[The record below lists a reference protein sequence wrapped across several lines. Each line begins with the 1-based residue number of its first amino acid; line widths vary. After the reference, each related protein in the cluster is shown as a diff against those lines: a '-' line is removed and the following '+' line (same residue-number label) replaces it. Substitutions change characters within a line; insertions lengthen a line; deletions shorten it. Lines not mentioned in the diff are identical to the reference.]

1 MKPSIKRGALF
12 ALVIF
17 SALTI
22 FISTLN
28 RGASAQSPARS
39 KSGSDWADWRGPTR
53 DGHSYETGLPDKWS
67 PQGENLLWKAPYGG
81 RSAPIVM
88 NDRVFMFNSAGDGA
102 TMQERVLCLNADT
115 GKKIWEYRF
124 NVYSSDVATRRIA
137 WSAPVGDPATGN
149 VYVFGA
155 ADELVALSNDGKLLW
170 NRSLTDEYGAWTT
183 HGGRT
188 ASPVIEGDLI
198 IVSTISE
205 GWGDNGPRAH
215 RFYAFDKRTG
225 ETVWISKPGG
235 RPYDTVYPTPVAATI
250 NGARLIFVG
259 GADGAENAL
268 KAQTGE
274 PVWNYPITKR
284 GINNCAV
291 VKGTTVFASH
301 SEENYDT
308 SEMGMLVAIDATGK
322 GKLDKDKIKW
332 SVTGFRGGYSS
343 PVIDGDRLY
352 QLDDSAVLNAFDLNT
367 GKRLWEKSLGIT
379 QRASPVL
386 ADGKLYVGTET
397 GKFYILKPSA
407 EGCQTLSE
415 NELEP
420 MDKIETKTEA
430 GDDLIAANEQII
442 GSVAVSRGR
451 IFLVST
457 KNIYAIGKKAKSP
470 ALPAEPEKGL
480 CAVGGGGTVAHVQVV
495 PADVV
500 MKPGE
505 TAKFDVR
512 LFDEHGCGITEKDS
526 LPRTWSLEGLKGTAA
541 NNQFTAAAEGG
552 TQAGKLKVTVG
563 DVTGQANIRVIPA
576 LPISENFESYA
587 VDAFPKYWINAI
599 PKYAVKELD
608 GNKVLQKNADNPAFQ
623 RARSFFGPTD
633 LSNYT
638 VEADVRATEKRR
650 QMGDAGVVAQRY
662 QLTLFGNSQRLEM
675 TSWQIEQERT
685 IKKPFAWKKDTWYRL
700 KLEVTNLPDGKAR
713 VRGKAWAAA
722 DAEPAEWAL
731 EYVDPIAHKRGSP
744 GVFAYAPTEVFFD
757 NIKVTP
763 NK

>member
-1 MKPSIKRGALF
+1 MKPNFYRLSL
-12 ALVIF
+12 LVLIVF
-17 SALTI
+17 SAS
-22 FISTLN
+22 ISFLYYD
-28 RGASAQSPARS
+28 GSAQSPAMV
-39 KSGSDWADWRGPTR
+39 KSGSDWPDWRGPAR
-53 DGHSYETGLPDKWS
+53 DGTSQEKGLPDKWS
-67 PQGENLLWKAPYGG
+67 PKGENLLWKQPYGG

-88 NDRVFMFNSAGDGA
+88 GDRVFMFNSAGEGA

-115 GKKIWEYRF
+115 GRKIWEYRF

-137 WSAPVGDPATGN
+137 WSSPVGDPTTGN

-188 ASPVIEGDLI
+188 TSPVIEGDLI

-225 ETVWISKPGG
+225 ETVWVSKPGG

-250 NGARLIFVG
+250 NGTRLIFVG
-259 GADGAENAL
+259 GADGAENAI

-274 PVWNYPITKR
+274 PVWNYPMTKR

-291 VKGTTVFASH
+291 VKGNTVFASH

-308 SEMGMLVAIDATGK
+308 NEMGMLVAIDATGK
-322 GKLDKDKIKW
+322 GALGKDKIKW

-352 QLDDSAVLNAFDLNT
+352 QLDDSAVLNAFDINT

-407 EGCQTLSE
+407 EGCQVLSE

-451 IFLVST
+451 VFLVST

-470 ALPAEPEKGL
+470 ALPAAPEKVEN
-480 CAVGGGGTVAHVQVV
+480 APADATVAYVQVV
-495 PADVV
+495 PADLVI
-500 MKPGE
+500 KPGE
-505 TAKFDVR
+505 TAKFRVR
-512 LFDEHGCGITEKDS
+512 LFDDHGRFIREEANANWA
-526 LPRTWSLEGLKGTAA
+526 PEGLKGAAA
-541 NNQFTAAAEGG
+541 NNQFTAAADAG
-552 TQAGKLKVTVG
+552 TQAGKLKATVG
-563 DVTGQANIRVIPA
+563 AVSGFTAIRVIQPPP
-576 LPISENFESYA
+576 LTEDFESYA
-587 VDAFPKYWINAI
+587 VDALPKHWINVI
-599 PKYAVKELD
+599 PKYAVKDLD
-608 GNKVLQKNADNPAFQ
+608 GNKVLQKKSDNPAFQ

-633 LSNYT
+633 MSNYT
-638 VEADVRATEKRR
+638 VQADVRATEKRR

-662 QLTLFGNSQRLEM
+662 QLTLFGNSQRLEL
-675 TSWQIEQERT
+675 TSWQIEPART
-685 IKKPFAWKKDTWYRL
+685 IKKPFEWKKDAWYRL
-700 KLEVTNLPDGKAR
+700 KLEVVNLPDGKAR
-713 VRGKAWAAA
+713 VRGKAWAVGES
-722 DAEPAEWAL
+722 EPAEWAL

-744 GVFAYAPTEVFFD
+744 GVFAYAPNDVYFD

>member
-1 MKPSIKRGALF
+1 MKPSIKQGVLF
-12 ALVIF
+12 ALVIIIIF
-17 SALTI
+17 AV
-22 FISTLN
+22 FISN
-28 RGASAQSPARS
+28 RHISAQSPGLAR
-39 KSGSDWADWRGPTR
+39 SGSDWPDWRGPMR
-53 DGHSYETGLPDKWS
+53 DGRSAETGLPEKWS
-67 PQGENLLWKAPYGG
+67 PQGENLLWKEPYGG

-88 NDRVFMFNSAGDGA
+88 GDRLFAFNTAGDGA
-102 TMQERVLCLNADT
+102 TMQERVLCLDVDT
-115 GKKIWEYRF
+115 GQKIWEYRL

-137 WSAPVGDPATGN
+137 WSSPVGDPTTGN
-149 VYVFGA
+149 VYVFGS

-188 ASPVIEGDLI
+188 SSPIIEGDLI

-205 GWGDNGPRAH
+205 GWGDHGPRAH

-250 NGARLIFVG
+250 NGSRLIFVG

-268 KAQTGE
+268 KAATGE
-274 PVWNYPITKR
+274 PVWNYPMTKR

-291 VKGTTVFASH
+291 VKGSTVFASH

-308 SEMGMLVAIDATGK
+308 NEMGMLVAIDATGK
-322 GKLDKDKIKW
+322 GKLDKSKIKW
-332 SVTGFRGGYSS
+332 SITGFRGGYSS

-367 GKRLWEKSLGIT
+367 GKRLWEKSLGIS
-379 QRASPVL
+379 QRSSPVL

-407 EGCQTLSE
+407 EGCKILSE
-415 NELEP
+415 TDLEP
-420 MDKIETKTEA
+420 TDKIETRTEA

-470 ALPAEPEKGL
+470 ALPAKPEKVENAPAG
-480 CAVGGGGTVAHVQVV
+480 ATTAYVQVV
-495 PADVV
+495 PADLV

-505 TAKFDVR
+505 TAKFRVR
-512 LFDEHGCGITEKDS
+512 LFDDHGRLIREES
-526 LPRTWSLEGLKGTAA
+526 NASSIAWSPEGLKGTAQ
-541 NNQFTAAAEGG
+541 NNQFTADADAG
-552 TQAGKLKVTVG
+552 TQAGKLKATVG
-563 DVTGQANIRVIPA
+563 GVSGFTSVRVIP
-576 LPISENFESYA
+576 SSFTENFDSYP
-587 VDAFPKYWINAI
+587 VDSLPKYWINAT

-608 GNKVLQKNADNPAFQ
+608 GAKVLQKNADNPAFQ

-650 QMGDAGVVAQRY
+650 QMGDAGIVAQRY

-675 TSWQIEQERT
+675 TSWQIEPERT
-685 IKKPFAWKKDTWYRL
+685 IKKPFEWKKDTWYRL
-700 KLEVTNLPDGKAR
+700 KLEVVNLPDGKAR

-722 DAEPAEWAL
+722 EAEPAEWAL

-744 GVFAYAPTEVFFD
+744 GIFAYAPSEVFFD
-757 NIKVTP
+757 NLKVTP

>member
-1 MKPSIKRGALF
+1 MKPSIKQGALF

-17 SALTI
+17 SVFAI
-22 FISTLN
+22 FISN
-28 RGASAQSPARS
+28 RHTSAQSPARV

-53 DGHSYETGLPDKWS
+53 DGHSYETGLPEKWS
-67 PQGENLLWKAPYGG
+67 PKGENLLWKAPYGG

-102 TMQERVLCLNADT
+102 AMQERVLCLDADT

-137 WSAPVGDPATGN
+137 WSAPVGDPATGA

-155 ADELVALSNDGKLLW
+155 ADELIALSNDGKLLW

-188 ASPVIEGDLI
+188 ASPIIEGDLI

-235 RPYDTVYPTPVAATI
+235 RPYDTVYPTPIAATI

-274 PVWNYPITKR
+274 PVWNYPMTKR

-291 VKGTTVFASH
+291 VKGAMVFASH

-308 SEMGMLVAIDATGK
+308 NEMGMLVAIDATGK

-367 GKRLWEKSLGIT
+367 GKRFWEKSLGIS
-379 QRASPVL
+379 QRSSPVF
-386 ADGKLYVGTET
+386 ADGKLYVGTEA

-407 EGCQTLSE
+407 EGCQVLSE

-470 ALPAEPEKGL
+470 ALPAEPEKVEN
-480 CAVGGGGTVAHVQVV
+480 APADAATAYVQIV
-495 PADVV
+495 PADLV

-505 TAKFDVR
+505 TAKFRVR
-512 LFDEHGCGITEKDS
+512 LFDDHGRLIREES
-526 LPRTWSLEGLKGTAA
+526 NAASIAWAPEGLKGTAQ
-541 NNQFTAAAEGG
+541 NNQFTAAADAG
-552 TQAGKLKVTVG
+552 TQAGKLKATVG
-563 DVTGQANIRVIPA
+563 GVSGFTNVRVIPPSFA
-576 LPISENFESYA
+576 ENFDSYA
-587 VDAFPKYWINAI
+587 IDALPKYWVNAT

-608 GNKVLQKNADNPAFQ
+608 GAKVLQKNADNPAFQ
-623 RARSFFGPTD
+623 RARTFFGSTD
-633 LSNYT
+633 LANYT

-675 TSWQIEQERT
+675 TSWQIEPART
-685 IKKPFAWKKDTWYRL
+685 IKKPFEWKKDTWYRL
-700 KLEVTNLPDGKAR
+700 KLEVVNLPDGKAR

-744 GVFAYAPTEVFFD
+744 GIFAYAPSEVFFD

>member
-1 MKPSIKRGALF
+1 MKPSIKQGALF
-12 ALVIF
+12 
-17 SALTI
+17 
-22 FISTLN
+22 TLILSIAFVVSSSLSEN
-28 RGASAQSPARS
+28 RISAQSSSRA

-53 DGHSYETGLPDKWS
+53 DGHSYEKGLPEKWS
-67 PQGENLLWKAPYGG
+67 PKGENLLWKAPYGG

-88 NDRVFMFNSAGDGA
+88 GNRVFMFNSAGDGA
-102 TMQERVLCLNADT
+102 NMQERVLALNADT
-115 GKKIWEYRF
+115 GRKIWEYRF

-137 WSAPVGDPATGN
+137 WSAPVGDPTTGN

-188 ASPVIEGDLI
+188 ASPVIEGDLV

-250 NGARLIFVG
+250 NGVRLIFVG

-274 PVWNYPITKR
+274 PVWNYPMTKR

-291 VKGTTVFASH
+291 VKDTTVFASH

-308 SEMGMLVAIDATGK
+308 NEMGMLVAIDATGK
-322 GKLDKDKIKW
+322 GKLGKDKIKW
-332 SVTGFRGGYSS
+332 SVAGFRGGYSS

-352 QLDDSAVLNAFDLNT
+352 QLDDSAVLNAFDINT
-367 GKRLWEKSLGIT
+367 GKKLWEKSLGIS
-379 QRASPVL
+379 QRASPVF
-386 ADGKLYVGTET
+386 ADGKLYIGSDN

-407 EGCQTLSE
+407 TGVEVLSE

-420 MDKIETKTEA
+420 IDKIDTRTEE
-430 GDDLIAANEQII
+430 GDDLIASNEQILA
-442 GSVAVSRGR
+442 SVAVSRGR
-451 IFLVST
+451 IYLVST
-457 KNIYAIGKKAKSP
+457 KNIYAIGKKKNP
-470 ALPAEPEKGL
+470 ALPAAPEKADG
-480 CAVGGGGTVAHVQVV
+480 APAGAAVAHVQVV
-495 PADVV
+495 PADLV

-505 TAKFDVR
+505 TAKFRVR
-512 LFDEHGCGITEKDS
+512 LFDDHGRFIREESNAASVAWT
-526 LPRTWSLEGLKGTAA
+526 LEGLKGTAQ
-541 NNQFTAAAEGG
+541 NNQFTADAG
-552 TQAGKLKVTVG
+552 TQAGKLKATVG
-563 DVTGQANIRVIPA
+563 GVTGSASIRVIPS
-576 LPISENFESYA
+576 LPFAENFESLA
-587 VDAFPKYWINAI
+587 VGALPRYWINAV
-599 PKYAVKELD
+599 PKYVVKELD
-608 GNKVLQKNADNPAFQ
+608 GGKVLQKNADNPAFQ

-638 VEADVRATEKRR
+638 VEADVLATEKRR

-662 QLTLFGNSQRLEM
+662 QLTLFGNSQRLEL
-675 TSWQIEQERT
+675 TSWQIEPART
-685 IKKPFAWKKDTWYRL
+685 IKKPFEWKRDTWYRL
-700 KLEVTNLPDGKAR
+700 KLEVANLPGGKAR

-722 DAEPAEWAL
+722 EAEPAGWMI

-744 GVFAYAPTEVFFD
+744 GIFAYAPSEVFFD
-757 NIKVTP
+757 NIKVAP

>member
-1 MKPSIKRGALF
+1 MKPTVKQSALF

-17 SALTI
+17 SVFTV
-22 FISTLN
+22 FISN
-28 RGASAQSPARS
+28 RHTSAQSPARA

-53 DGHSYETGLPDKWS
+53 DGHSYEKGLPEKWS
-67 PQGENLLWKAPYGG
+67 KQGENLLWKAPYGG
-81 RSAPIVM
+81 RSTPIVM
-88 NDRVFMFNSAGDGA
+88 GDRLFVFNSAGDGA
-102 TMQERVLCLNADT
+102 TMQERVLCLNVDT

-137 WSAPVGDPATGN
+137 WSSPVGDPATGN

-188 ASPVIEGDLI
+188 ASPIIEGDLV

-205 GWGDNGPRAH
+205 GWSDHGPRGH

-250 NGARLIFVG
+250 NGMRLLFVG

-274 PVWNYPITKR
+274 PVWNYPMTKR

-291 VKGTTVFASH
+291 VKDSTVFASH

-308 SEMGMLVAIDATGK
+308 NEMGMLVAIDATGK
-322 GKLDKDKIKW
+322 GKLDKSKIKW
-332 SVTGFRGGYSS
+332 SITGFRGGYSS

-367 GKRLWEKSLGIT
+367 GKKLWEKALGIT

-407 EGCQTLSE
+407 EGCQVLSE
-415 NELEP
+415 VELEP
-420 MDKIETKTEA
+420 LDNIETKTEA
-430 GDDLIAANEQII
+430 GDDLIAANEQVI
-442 GSVAVSRGR
+442 GSVAISRGR
-451 IFLVST
+451 IFLAST
-457 KNIYAIGKKAKSP
+457 KNIYAIGKKTKSP
-470 ALPAEPEKGL
+470 ALPAEPEKMENAPADAG
-480 CAVGGGGTVAHVQVV
+480 VAYVQVV
-495 PADVV
+495 PADLA

-505 TAKFDVR
+505 TAKFRVR
-512 LFDEHGCGITEKDS
+512 LFDDHGRLIREESNGSSGAWE
-526 LPRTWSLEGLKGTAA
+526 LEGLKGTAQ
-541 NNQFTAAAEGG
+541 NSQFTAAADAG
-552 TQAGKLKVTVG
+552 TQAGKLKVTIGGVSG
-563 DVTGQANIRVIPA
+563 FTSVRVIPPSFA
-576 LPISENFESYA
+576 ENFDSYP
-587 VDAFPKYWINAI
+587 VDSLPKYWINAV

-608 GNKVLQKNADNPAFQ
+608 GGKVLQKNADNPAFQ

-650 QMGDAGVVAQRY
+650 QMGDAGIVAQRY
-662 QLTLFGNSQRLEM
+662 QLTLFGNNQRLEM
-675 TSWQIEQERT
+675 TSWQIEPART
-685 IKKPFAWKKDTWYRL
+685 IKKPFQWKKDAWYRL
-700 KLEVTNLPDGKAR
+700 KLEVVNLPDGKAR
-713 VRGKAWAAA
+713 VRGKAWAVA

-744 GVFAYAPTEVFFD
+744 GVFAYAPSEVFFD

>member
-1 MKPSIKRGALF
+1 MKPNVNRFALF
-12 ALVIF
+12 LLIIIAF
-17 SALTI
+17 SLSIIAGR
-22 FISTLN
+22 S
-28 RGASAQSPARS
+28 SAQSPART

-53 DGHSYETGLPDKWS
+53 DGVSQEKGLPEKWS
-67 PQGENLLWKAPYGG
+67 PKGENLLWKQPFGG

-88 NDRVFMFNSAGDGA
+88 GNRVFMFNSAGEGA
-102 TMQERVLCLNADT
+102 NMQERVLCLDADT

-137 WSAPVGDPATGN
+137 WSSPVGDPATGN

-155 ADELVALSNDGKLLW
+155 SNELVALSNDGKLLW

-188 ASPVIEGDLI
+188 VSPIIEGDLI

-215 RFYAFDKRTG
+215 RFYAFDKRNG

-235 RPYDTVYPTPVAATI
+235 RPYDTVYPTPIAATI
-250 NGARLIFVG
+250 NGTRLIFVG

-274 PVWNYPITKR
+274 PVWNYPMTKR

-291 VKGTTVFASH
+291 VKGNIVYASH

-308 SEMGMLVAIDATGK
+308 NEMGMLVAIDATGK
-322 GKLDKDKIKW
+322 GALGKDKIKW
-332 SVTGFRGGYSS
+332 AVTGFRGGYSS

-352 QLDDSAVLNAFDLNT
+352 QLDDSAVLNAFDVNT

-407 EGCQTLSE
+407 EGCQVLSE
-415 NELEP
+415 HELEP
-420 MDKIETKTEA
+420 LDKIDTKTEA
-430 GDDLIAANEQII
+430 GDDLIASNEQII

-451 IFLVST
+451 IYLVST

-470 ALPAEPEKGL
+470 ALPAEPDKAEN
-480 CAVGGGGTVAHVQVV
+480 APADATVAYVQVV
-495 PADVV
+495 PADLVI
-500 MKPGE
+500 KPGE
-505 TAKFDVR
+505 AAKFRVR
-512 LFDEHGCGITEKDS
+512 LFDDHGRFIKEEAS
-526 LPRTWSLEGLKGTAA
+526 AVWAPEGLKGSAQ
-541 NNQFTAAAEGG
+541 NNQFTAAADAG
-552 TQAGKLKVTVG
+552 TQAGKLKATVG
-563 DVTGQANIRVIPA
+563 AVSGYTNVRVIQTPPFA
-576 LPISENFESYA
+576 ENFESYTI
-587 VDAFPKYWINAI
+587 DALPKHWLNAI
-599 PKYAVKELD
+599 PKYAVKDLD
-608 GNKVLQKNADNPAFQ
+608 GNKVLLKKSDNPAFQ
-623 RARSFFGPTD
+623 RARTFFGAND

-662 QLTLFGNSQRLEM
+662 QLTLFGNSQRLEL
-675 TSWQIEQERT
+675 TSWQIEPMRT
-685 IKKPFAWKKDTWYRL
+685 IKKPFEWKKDTWYRL
-700 KLEVTNLPDGKAR
+700 KLEVVNQADGKAR

-722 DAEPAEWAL
+722 ESEPAEWLL
-731 EYVDPIAHKRGSP
+731 EYVDSIPHKHGSP
-744 GVFAYAPTEVFFD
+744 GVFAYAPSDVFFD

>member
-1 MKPSIKRGALF
+1 MKPSIKQGALF

-17 SALTI
+17 FVFAV
-22 FISTLN
+22 FISN
-28 RGASAQSPARS
+28 RHISAQSPARA
-39 KSGSDWADWRGPTR
+39 KSGSDWPDWRGPTR
-53 DGHSYETGLPDKWS
+53 DGHSYETGLPEKWS
-67 PQGENLLWKAPYGG
+67 LQGENLLWKAPYGG

-88 NDRVFMFNSAGDGA
+88 GDRLFAFNTAGDGA
-102 TMQERVLCLNADT
+102 TMQERVLCLDVDT
-115 GKKIWEYRF
+115 GNKIWEYRF

-205 GWGDNGPRAH
+205 GWGDHGPRAH

-274 PVWNYPITKR
+274 PVWNYPMTKR

-291 VKGTTVFASH
+291 VKGSTVFASH

-308 SEMGMLVAIDATGK
+308 NEMGMLVAIDATGK

-332 SVTGFRGGYSS
+332 SITGFRGGYSS
-343 PVIDGDRLY
+343 PVVDGDRLY

-367 GKRLWEKSLGIT
+367 GKRLWEKSLGIS
-379 QRASPVL
+379 QRASPVF

-407 EGCQTLSE
+407 EGCQILSE
-415 NELEP
+415 TELEP
-420 MDKIETKTEA
+420 LDKIETRTEA

-470 ALPAEPEKGL
+470 ALPAEPEKVEN
-480 CAVGGGGTVAHVQVV
+480 APADATTAYVQVV
-495 PADVV
+495 PSDLV

-505 TAKFDVR
+505 TAKFRVR
-512 LFDEHGCGITEKDS
+512 LFDDHGRLIREESNTASITWA
-526 LPRTWSLEGLKGTAA
+526 PEGLKGTTQ
-541 NNQFTAAAEGG
+541 NNQFTAAADAG
-552 TQAGKLKVTVG
+552 TQAGKLKATVG
-563 DVTGQANIRVIPA
+563 GVSGFTSVRVIP
-576 LPISENFESYA
+576 PSFTENFDSYP
-587 VDAFPKYWINAI
+587 VDSLPKYWINAV

-608 GNKVLQKNADNPAFQ
+608 GAKVLQKNADNPAFQ

-675 TSWQIEQERT
+675 TSWQIEPART
-685 IKKPFAWKKDTWYRL
+685 IKKPFEWKKDTWYRL
-700 KLEVTNLPDGKAR
+700 KLEVVNLPDGKAR
-713 VRGKAWAAA
+713 VRGKAWATA
-722 DAEPAEWAL
+722 DPEPAEWAL

-744 GVFAYAPTEVFFD
+744 GIFAYAPSEVFFD